1 MLRLELFTTDIAG
14 EKVSC
19 VRALM
24 LLKPHLGTKLFT
36 ANLDK
41 QRRLGTTGKTLRKEL
56 LRELTKSWEGR
67 EESCPIVILF
77 SDHLTRTFGDVRT
90 LRHMYDDCCVVLM
103 ML

>member
-24 LLKPHLGTKLFT
+24 LLKSHLRTKLFT
-36 ANLDK
+36 ADLHK
-41 QRRLGTTGKTLRKEL
+41 QRRLGTSIPIGKTLRKEL

-67 EESCPIVILF
+67 EEKLSNCDFVF
-77 SDHLTRTFGDVRT
+77 
-90 LRHMYDDCCVVLM
+90 
-103 ML
+103 